1 MPPKRSAKAAP
12 TKSIDDAVAAAKP
25 SSRVRKAATKEVE
38 PAAAPTTATTT
49 TKRSSRQAGKQKDSK
64 SAAAVAAAVAASD
77 AATTASAAA
86 PPLVRKKSDPA
97 LRTVQKKASKSLA
110 PPHPESQD
118 DYATAYGTVA
128 GQAKV
133 VSWNVNGINA
143 WINNGGVAVLD
154 KDKPDVVCLQEVK
167 ANEPDVAKWTKAL
180 GNWPHVYFSCC
191 STQKGYAG
199 TAVLSRV
206 KPLSVHYGLDDD
218 GKHEPEGRV
227 ILVEFAGFILV
238 NTYVPNS
245 GMKLENLAFRQEW
258 DAKLLARML
267 ALSKKLGNKPL
278 LWTGDLNVAHTD
290 WDCARP
296 DERRNKVP
304 GVCDEERAGLDNALA
319 AGFVDLWRQQNPGTQ
334 HYTFWSY
341 KFQGRE
347 KNLGYRLDY
356 WLASHGLDK
365 KLGQAFIRSTAEGSD
380 HVPLGVLVDP
390 KLLA

>member
-1 MPPKRSAKAAP
+1 
-12 TKSIDDAVAAAKP
+12 
-25 SSRVRKAATKEVE
+25 
-38 PAAAPTTATTT
+38 
-49 TKRSSRQAGKQKDSK
+49 
-64 SAAAVAAAVAASD
+64 
-77 AATTASAAA
+77 
-86 PPLVRKKSDPA
+86 
-97 LRTVQKKASKSLA
+97 VQKKASKSLA

-227 ILVEFAGFILV
+227 ILVEFA
-238 NTYVPNS
+238 
-245 GMKLENLAFRQEW
+245 AFGDTVVGRV
-258 DAKLLARML
+258 DGLRGL
-267 ALSKKLGNKPL
+267 ALGQ
-278 LWTGDLNVAHTD
+278 
-290 WDCARP
+290 R
-296 DERRNKVP
+296 
-304 GVCDEERAGLDNALA
+304 GLDGFDCVGFKRQRNIALSGGDA
-319 AGFVDLWRQQNPGTQ
+319 CLHFGNGLCRSLRNRVGTCGGDSVL
-334 HYTFWSY
+334 HDW
-341 KFQGRE
+341 QGDHRRMVVR
-347 KNLGYRLDY
+347 NGGVILQTVG
-356 WLASHGLDK
+356 SH
-365 KLGQAFIRSTAEGSD
+365 RVT
-380 HVPLGVLVDP
+380 
-390 KLLA
+390 LLH